1 MLRKESRQIN
11 LSSQSAT
18 TYINN
23 SYLSYVEY
31 SFPNFIR
38 FDDNVSSISCG
49 VQNASIPVSYYTIDH
64 RNMNL
69 EYSFDGINKT
79 IVTFNHGNYNANTF
93 KDEFERVTPF
103 KVIFNKSTGIYNFTH
118 PTSNFY
124 FHKENSTCF
133 RILGFNKNTS
143 YESTFNILYAPH
155 LADLSGIRII
165 KIRSNTM
172 VTNNADSNVGSYS
185 GDICSIPIT
194 VGSYGIINYVN
205 TNNFSSTLKN
215 KHLSL
220 FDIQILDEYDELIN
234 FNNINWSITLQF
246 DIEYLEPLRFPM
258 ALPPTKNETNKD
270 IKDLEFLQS

>member
-1 MLRKESRQIN
+1 MRESRQIN

-18 TYINN
+18 RYLNN

-38 FDDNVSSISCG
+38 FNDNVSSISCS
-49 VQNASIPVSYYTIDH
+49 VQNASLPVSYYTIDH

-69 EYSFDGINKT
+69 EYSFDNVNKT
-79 IVTFNHGNYNANTF
+79 IVSFNHGNYNANTF

-133 RILGFNKNTS
+133 KILGFNKDLS
-143 YESTFNILYAPH
+143 YQSTFNILFAPY

-165 KIRSNTM
+165 KIRSNTI
-172 VTNNADSNVGSYS
+172 VTNNADSNTGTYS
-185 GDICSIPIT
+185 GDLCSIPIT

-205 TNNFSSTLKN
+205 ANNFSSVIRN
-215 KHLSL
+215 KSLSL

-246 DIEYLEPLRFPM
+246 DIEYSNEVVEKEIKEDNKKVIEKEKDKELQFLE
-258 ALPPTKNETNKD
+258 
-270 IKDLEFLQS
+270 S